1 MGLKDKM
8 LKKAREIEE
17 RRPQFTPLEL
27 NEGNVQAI
35 FNRCLATDETSKDNV
50 SRSILFSRTLGY
62 KPRDEIVFY
71 FDRNKLLANKAN
83 IEYLYGQL
91 KCSHQKLRDI
101 SIEASFYNYSGT
113 KWTNNKAHLLEL
125 LYLGCT
131 DEIDFI
137 SPFNAKTSSA
147 VFAPNEIKPTL
158 SPKDPAFP
166 AWWEAHKAE
175 WEA

>member
-1 MGLKDKM
+1 MNSCKIPRRWARQEACVVGRTANIA
-8 LKKAREIEE
+8 KAMEE
-17 RRPQFTPLEL
+17 LSNQFKPQEL
-27 NEGNVQAI
+27 NEANVLAI

-50 SRSILFSRTLGY
+50 SKSILFSRIRGY
-62 KPRDEIVFY
+62 KPSDEIVFY
-71 FDRNKLLANKAN
+71 FDRNKLIANKAN

-131 DEIDFI
+131 LEFPFI

-147 VFAPNEIKPTL
+147 VFYQIE
-158 SPKDPAFP
+158 
-166 AWWEAHKAE
+166 
-175 WEA
+175 